1 MTKRIEVEESSGNVF
16 ADLGLPNAEEL
27 LLKAQIVSEIAD
39 VMKSR
44 KLTQSKVAALTGT
57 AQPDLSNLMRGK
69 FKGFSVERLMVML
82 TGLGRDVEITV
93 RPAPKSRKHGGIR
106 FKRAAA

>member
-1 MTKRIEVEESSGNVF
+1 MTKRIEVEESSGNIF

-44 KLTQSKVAALTGT
+44 KLTQSKVAA
-57 AQPDLSNLMRGK
+57 QI
-69 FKGFSVERLMVML
+69 
-82 TGLGRDVEITV
+82 GRAHV
-93 RPAPKSRKHGGIR
+93 
-106 FKRAAA
+106 